1 MRKLLSPVPVQFLA
15 AVGDCAVLDEQSGLQ
30 ICFGS
35 KDNSLCSNE
44 ELRLQKR
51 LQKDLKSQRF
61 QIFYGP
67 SVEIRTQGLLNPIQA
82 RYQTSPHPDFL
93 LPVAVSRRLVY
104 NSTVGNGMQVFFSLF
119 SFFSKFLSSHPLPH
133 PFCQNRPPFPLF
145 SSGKLGKK
153 LDSILCSVLHSV
165 QKIFLL
171 EMLQIVHNFRKNL
184 LFLLPAL
191 PFSNCFTVRWQKF

>member
-15 AVGDCAVLDEQSGLQ
+15 AVGDCAVLDEQSDLQ

-61 QIFYGP
+61 QVFYGP

-93 LPVAVSRRLVY
+93 LSVAVSRRLVY

-119 SFFSKFLSSHPLPH
+119 SVFSKFLSSHPLPH

>member
-30 ICFGS
+30 ICFWS

-51 LQKDLKSQRF
+51 LQKDLKSKRF
-61 QIFYGP
+61 QVFYGP

-93 LPVAVSRRLVY
+93 LSVAVSRRLVY

-119 SFFSKFLSSHPLPH
+119 SVFSKFLSSHPLPH

-153 LDSILCSVLHSV
+153 LDSTLCSVLHSV

-191 PFSNCFTVRWQKF
+191 PFSNCFTVRRQKF

>member
-61 QIFYGP
+61 QVFYGP

-93 LPVAVSRRLVY
+93 LSVAVSRRLVY

-119 SFFSKFLSSHPLPH
+119 SVFSKFLSSHPLPH

-171 EMLQIVHNFRKNL
+171 KMLQIVHNFKKNL

>member
-1 MRKLLSPVPVQFLA
+1 METLA
-15 AVGDCAVLDEQSGLQ
+15 EQRRGRAGRLRYGNGEYVKACQERIKQKSSENHPNKM
-30 ICFGS
+30 IFGT
-35 KDNSLCSNE
+35 
-44 ELRLQKR
+44 
-51 LQKDLKSQRF
+51 F
-61 QIFYGP
+61 GP

-93 LPVAVSRRLVY
+93 LSVAVSRRLVY

-133 PFCQNRPPFPLF
+133 PFCQNRPSFPLF
-145 SSGKLGKK
+145 SPGRLGKK

>member
-1 MRKLLSPVPVQFLA
+1 MRKLLSPVPVQLLTV
-15 AVGDCAVLDEQSGLQ
+15 VGDCAVLDEQSGLQ

-35 KDNSLCSNE
+35 KDNSLCPNE

-61 QIFYGP
+61 QVFYGP

-93 LPVAVSRRLVY
+93 LSVAVSRRLVY

-119 SFFSKFLSSHPLPH
+119 SVFSKFLSSHPLPH

-145 SSGKLGKK
+145 SPDKLGKK
-153 LDSILCSVLHSV
+153 LDSVLHSV

>member
-61 QIFYGP
+61 QVFYGP

-93 LPVAVSRRLVY
+93 LSVAVPRRLVY

-119 SFFSKFLSSHPLPH
+119 SVFSKFLSSHPLPH

-153 LDSILCSVLHSV
+153 LDSTLCSVLHSV

-191 PFSNCFTVRWQKF
+191 PFSNCFTVRRQKF

>member
-30 ICFGS
+30 ICFWS

-61 QIFYGP
+61 QVFYGP

-93 LPVAVSRRLVY
+93 LSVAVSRRLVY

-119 SFFSKFLSSHPLPH
+119 SVFSKFLSSHPLPH

-153 LDSILCSVLHSV
+153 LDSTLCSVLHSV

-191 PFSNCFTVRWQKF
+191 PFSNCFTVRRQKF

>member
-35 KDNSLCSNE
+35 KDNFLCFNE

-61 QIFYGP
+61 QVFYGP

-93 LPVAVSRRLVY
+93 LSVAVSRRLVY

-119 SFFSKFLSSHPLPH
+119 SVFSKFLSSHPLPH

-145 SSGKLGKK
+145 SPGRLGKK
-153 LDSILCSVLHSV
+153 LDSTLCSVLHSV

-191 PFSNCFTVRWQKF
+191 PFSNCFTVRRQKF

>member
-51 LQKDLKSQRF
+51 LQKDLKSQRL
-61 QIFYGP
+61 QVFYGP

-93 LPVAVSRRLVY
+93 LSVAVSRRLVY

-119 SFFSKFLSSHPLPH
+119 SVFSKFLSSHPLPH

-153 LDSILCSVLHSV
+153 LDSTLCSVLHSV

-191 PFSNCFTVRWQKF
+191 PFSNCFTVRRQKF

>member
-1 MRKLLSPVPVQFLA
+1 MRKLLSRFPFSFWLLWGTALCLMSRVASRFVLGRRTIPFVPM
-15 AVGDCAVLDEQSGLQ
+15 
-30 ICFGS
+30 
-35 KDNSLCSNE
+35 KNSVCK
-44 ELRLQKR
+44 KR

-61 QIFYGP
+61 QVFYGP

-93 LPVAVSRRLVY
+93 LSVAVSRRLVY
-104 NSTVGNGMQVFFSLF
+104 NSTVGSGMQVFFSLF

-145 SSGKLGKK
+145 SPGRLGKK

-191 PFSNCFTVRWQKF
+191 PFSNCFTVRRQKF

>member
-61 QIFYGP
+61 QVFYGP

-93 LPVAVSRRLVY
+93 LSVAVSRRLVY

-119 SFFSKFLSSHPLPH
+119 SVFSKFLSSHPLPH

-153 LDSILCSVLHSV
+153 LDSTLCSVLHSV

-191 PFSNCFTVRWQKF
+191 PFSNCFTVRRQKF

>member
-1 MRKLLSPVPVQFLA
+1 MRKLLSRFPFSFWLLWGTALCLMSRAASRFVLGRRTISFVPM
-15 AVGDCAVLDEQSGLQ
+15 
-30 ICFGS
+30 
-35 KDNSLCSNE
+35 KNSVCK
-44 ELRLQKR
+44 KR

-61 QIFYGP
+61 QVFYGP

-93 LPVAVSRRLVY
+93 LSVAVSRRLVY

-119 SFFSKFLSSHPLPH
+119 SVFSKFLSSHPLPH

-145 SSGKLGKK
+145 SPGRLGKK

>member
-1 MRKLLSPVPVQFLA
+1 M
-15 AVGDCAVLDEQSGLQ
+15 LDEQSGLQ

-61 QIFYGP
+61 QVFYGP

-93 LPVAVSRRLVY
+93 LSVAVSRRLVY

-145 SSGKLGKK
+145 SPGRLGKK
-153 LDSILCSVLHSV
+153 LDSTLCSVLHSV

-191 PFSNCFTVRWQKF
+191 PFSNCFTVRRQKF

>member
-44 ELRLQKR
+44 GLRLQKR

-61 QIFYGP
+61 QVFYGP

-93 LPVAVSRRLVY
+93 LSVAVSRRLVY
-104 NSTVGNGMQVFFSLF
+104 NSTVGNGMQVFFLLF
-119 SFFSKFLSSHPLPH
+119 SVFSKFLSSHPLPH

-145 SSGKLGKK
+145 SPGRLGKK

>member
-1 MRKLLSPVPVQFLA
+1 MPA
-15 AVGDCAVLDEQSGLQ
+15 GTGEQRHLRRFTILYIKKQSVRYRILR
-30 ICFGS
+30 S
-35 KDNSLCSNE
+35 YKDTLH
-44 ELRLQKR
+44 
-51 LQKDLKSQRF
+51 
-61 QIFYGP
+61 GP

-93 LPVAVSRRLVY
+93 LSVAVSRRLVY

-119 SFFSKFLSSHPLPH
+119 SVFSKFLSSHPLPH

-145 SSGKLGKK
+145 SPGRLGKK

>member
-1 MRKLLSPVPVQFLA
+1 M
-15 AVGDCAVLDEQSGLQ
+15 LDEQSGLQ

-35 KDNSLCSNE
+35 KDNSLCPNE

-61 QIFYGP
+61 QVFYGP

-93 LPVAVSRRLVY
+93 LSVAVSRRLVY

-119 SFFSKFLSSHPLPH
+119 SVFSKFLSSHPLPH

-153 LDSILCSVLHSV
+153 LDSTLCSVLHSV

>member
-61 QIFYGP
+61 QVFYGP

-93 LPVAVSRRLVY
+93 LSVAVSRRLVY

-119 SFFSKFLSSHPLPH
+119 SVFSKFLSSHPLPH

-145 SSGKLGKK
+145 SPGRLGKK

-191 PFSNCFTVRWQKF
+191 PFSNCFTVRRQKF

>member
-15 AVGDCAVLDEQSGLQ
+15 AVRDCAVLDEQSGLQ
-30 ICFGS
+30 ICFGA

-61 QIFYGP
+61 QVFYGP

-93 LPVAVSRRLVY
+93 LSVAVSRRLVY

-119 SFFSKFLSSHPLPH
+119 SVISKFLSSHPLPH

-145 SSGKLGKK
+145 SPGRLGKK
-153 LDSILCSVLHSV
+153 LDSTLCSVLHSV

>member
-61 QIFYGP
+61 QVFYGP

-93 LPVAVSRRLVY
+93 LSVAVSRRLVY
-104 NSTVGNGMQVFFSLF
+104 NSTVGNGMQVFFLLF
-119 SFFSKFLSSHPLPH
+119 SVFSKFLSSHPLPH

>member
-61 QIFYGP
+61 QVFYGP

-93 LPVAVSRRLVY
+93 LSVAVSRRLVY
-104 NSTVGNGMQVFFSLF
+104 NSTVGNGMQVFFLLF
-119 SFFSKFLSSHPLPH
+119 SVFSKFLSSHPLPH

-191 PFSNCFTVRWQKF
+191 PFSNCFTVRRQKF

>member
-44 ELRLQKR
+44 ELHLQKR

-61 QIFYGP
+61 QVFYGP

-93 LPVAVSRRLVY
+93 LSVAVSRRLVY

-119 SFFSKFLSSHPLPH
+119 SVFSKFLSSHPLPH

>member
-61 QIFYGP
+61 QVFYGP

-93 LPVAVSRRLVY
+93 LSVAVSRRLVY
-104 NSTVGNGMQVFFSLF
+104 NSTVGNGMQVFFLLF
-119 SFFSKFLSSHPLPH
+119 SVFSKFLSSHPLPH

-145 SSGKLGKK
+145 SPGRLGKK

-191 PFSNCFTVRWQKF
+191 PFSNCFTVRRQKF

>member
-1 MRKLLSPVPVQFLA
+1 MTDCDMNTLFWSECRDSNSRPLEPHSSAIPNFATPGFLLS
-15 AVGDCAVLDEQSGLQ
+15 
-30 ICFGS
+30 
-35 KDNSLCSNE
+35 
-44 ELRLQKR
+44 
-51 LQKDLKSQRF
+51 
-61 QIFYGP
+61 
-67 SVEIRTQGLLNPIQA
+67 
-82 RYQTSPHPDFL
+82 
-93 LPVAVSRRLVY
+93 VAVSWRLVY
-104 NSTVGNGMQVFFSLF
+104 NSTVGSGMQVFFSLF

-145 SSGKLGKK
+145 SPGRLGKK

-191 PFSNCFTVRWQKF
+191 PFSNCCTVRRQKF